1 MEPTKIPLSRYYFVN
16 SIPRLA
22 GKWLTLLITNGY
34 FNLPFTRSYGATFL
48 IQHVLKMAAQI
59 KVPLRNK
66 VIINKDANS
75 RGKVTFF
82 RSLFFSRVYNH

>member
-22 GKWLTLLITNGY
+22 GKWLILLITNGY

-48 IQHVLKMAAQI
+48 IIQHVLKMAAQI

-66 VIINKDANS
+66 VIVQEMKRLVSIE
-75 RGKVTFF
+75 
-82 RSLFFSRVYNH
+82 

>member
-1 MEPTKIPLSRYYFVN
+1 MEPTKIPLSRYYFAN

-48 IQHVLKMAAQI
+48 IQHLWKMAVQI

-66 VIINKDANS
+66 VIMQETKRFVSIE
-75 RGKVTFF
+75 
-82 RSLFFSRVYNH
+82 

>member
-1 MEPTKIPLSRYYFVN
+1 MEPTKIPLSRNYFVN

-34 FNLPFTRSYGATFL
+34 LNLPFTRSYGATFL

-66 VIINKDANS
+66 VIVQEMKRLVSIE
-75 RGKVTFF
+75 
-82 RSLFFSRVYNH
+82 

>member
-1 MEPTKIPLSRYYFVN
+1 MEPTKIPLSRNYFVN

-34 FNLPFTRSYGATFL
+34 FNLPFTRSYGANFL

-66 VIINKDANS
+66 VIVQEMKRLVSIE
-75 RGKVTFF
+75 
-82 RSLFFSRVYNH
+82 